1 MARFSQIIRR
11 KRVHFT
17 NHALDRWWE
26 READNAPLGRQQS
39 LALLRERLNGS
50 RACRD
55 LPNWARVSVYHRAVA
70 DHFVDLGDASGF
82 VVNRNSNG
90 DLVAVTYINQAAT
103 ASGGLR
109 PRNQNNNGGN

>member
-1 MARFSQIIRR
+1 MASFSQKIRR

-17 NHALDRWWE
+17 DHALDRWWE
-26 READNAPLGRQQS
+26 READNAPLGRQQA

-55 LPNWARVSVYHRAVA
+55 LPHWARVSVYHRAVA

-90 DLVAVTYINQAAT
+90 DLVAVTYINQVAT
-103 ASGGLR
+103 RSGRLR
-109 PRNQNNNGGN
+109 PPNQTNDGGN